1 MRNIIILMILDA
13 NESIKTYL
21 VDISD
26 WYSLL
31 LNKNINLFLTMASCK
46 NNHWLIGGEV
56 YTVQRR
62 SRGARAVTVAG
73 KGNSHSYEKGYD
85 NYHVFR

>member
-1 MRNIIILMILDA
+1 
-13 NESIKTYL
+13 
-21 VDISD
+21 
-26 WYSLL
+26 
-31 LNKNINLFLTMASCK
+31 MASCK